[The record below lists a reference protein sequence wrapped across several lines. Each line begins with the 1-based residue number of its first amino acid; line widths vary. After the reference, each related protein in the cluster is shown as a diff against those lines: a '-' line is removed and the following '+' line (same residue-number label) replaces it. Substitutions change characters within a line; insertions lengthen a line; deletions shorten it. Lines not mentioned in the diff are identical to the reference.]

1 MDTRSGNQDQEPQ
14 RAINIPDGVMGIL
27 LVLVF
32 LHVLT
37 TYWLSEA
44 GSAELAINTLFFPA
58 RYAHPMEGQGGA
70 YFWSFAS
77 YSLFHA
83 NWMHLGLNA
92 FWLAAFGS
100 LVERRI
106 GIVRLLVFW
115 IVASAAGA
123 VAFLAVAFGTNAIL
137 LGASGAI
144 AGLMGAAIRFAFSGG
159 QRFSREDAHTN
170 PRLSI
175 RQTMA
180 NRGALGFAAVY
191 LGLNVVFPA
200 LMPGMGI
207 AWEAHLGGF
216 VFGFLAFAHFD
227 HRT

>member
-1 MDTRSGNQDQEPQ
+1 MDMRNDSQDEEPQ
-14 RAINIPDGVMGIL
+14 RAINIPDGVLGIL
-27 LVLVF
+27 LILVF

-37 TYWLSEA
+37 TLWLDA
-44 GSAELAINTLFFPA
+44 AASADLAINTLFFPA
-58 RYAHPMEGQGGA
+58 RYAHPMDGQGGA

-83 NWMHLGLNA
+83 NWLHLGLNA

-106 GIVRLLVFW
+106 GIARLLVFW
-115 IVASAAGA
+115 VAASVAGA
-123 VAFLAVAFGTNAIL
+123 LAFLATAWGTNAIL

-144 AGLMGAAIRFAFSGG
+144 AGLMGAAVRFAFPEDR
-159 QRFSREDAHTN
+159 RFAREHAHLN
-170 PRLSI
+170 PR
-175 RQTMA
+175 QTITRTIA
-180 NRGALGFAAVY
+180 NRGAFMFAAIY

-200 LMPGMGI
+200 LVPDMGI

-216 VFGFLAFAHFD
+216 LFGFLLFAVFD
-227 HRT
+227 RRL